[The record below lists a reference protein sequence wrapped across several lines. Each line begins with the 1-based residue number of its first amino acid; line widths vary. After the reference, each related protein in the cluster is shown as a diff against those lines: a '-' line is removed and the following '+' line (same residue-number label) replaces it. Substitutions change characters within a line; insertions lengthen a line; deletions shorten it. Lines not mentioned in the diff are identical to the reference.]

1 MAKVKKRPQ
10 KRRKVKRKVVVGQK
24 AKIAPKGS
32 KKAKKDTL
40 VTQPPRSNSAVFKVK
55 VKKK

>member
-1 MAKVKKRPQ
+1 MVNIKRKPQ
-10 KRRKVKRKVVVGQK
+10 ERRKAKRKVVVRSK
-24 AKIAPKGS
+24 AKIAPRGS
-32 KKAKKDTL
+32 KKAKNDTL